1 METTAFLSACHE
13 CDLLQRVP
21 PPPPGGAAQC
31 PRCGAVLYR
40 HKRDSLDRTLAFSS
54 AGLIAFVV
62 ANAFPFLSF
71 KMQGQVTETRLFTG
85 VEDLFAQGMWGL
97 ALLVLFTTIL
107 VPAVQLVLLFYV
119 LLPLK
124 FNRVPWKLAQVFR
137 LLQVLT
143 PWGMMEVFMLGIL
156 VSVVKL
162 AGMATIVP
170 GLALWSLGLLILFLA
185 AASSTLDHHLI
196 WTKVKYPS

>member
-1 METTAFLSACHE
+1 VESTASLSACHE

-40 HKRDSLDRTLAFSS
+40 HKRDSLNRTLAFSG

-62 ANAFPFLSF
+62 ANSFPFLSF
-71 KMQGQVTETRLFTG
+71 KMQGQVTETRLITG
-85 VEDLFAQGMWGL
+85 VEDLFAQGMWAL
-97 ALLVLFTTIL
+97 ALLVLFTTVL

-124 FNRVPWKLAQVFR
+124 FNRVPWKLAKVFR

-156 VSVVKL
+156 VAVVKL

-170 GLALWSLGLLILFLA
+170 GLALWSLALLIVFLA
-185 AASSTLDHHLI
+185 AAASTLDHHLI
-196 WTKVKYPS
+196 WTKVKYSA